1 MKLGIVGLPNVGKST
16 LFNAITNAGA
26 QSAGLNPP
34 DVIRRVKGRM
44 SIVHYKDYK
53 IIGGAVQV
61 EDVVKMFGEVGEG
74 NLDWPAIVQASR
86 DIGVEYAIVE
96 QDICPGDPFDSL
108 KKSWDNLEKFGV

>member
-1 MKLGIVGLPNVGKST
+1 M
-16 LFNAITNAGA
+16 
-26 QSAGLNPP
+26 
-34 DVIRRVKGRM
+34 
-44 SIVHYKDYK
+44 
-53 IIGGAVQV
+53 
-61 EDVVKMFGEVGEG
+61 KMFGEVGEG